1 MNRRFGARALLAA
14 SVFTGLIASAPAFAE
29 TKTDLV
35 LAMST
40 EPTGL
45 DPTAAAPVAIG
56 QVVWQNVFEGL
67 VAINEDG
74 AIVPQ
79 LASDW
84 TVSDGGLTYTF
95 ALQDGV
101 TFHNGEAFDAE
112 TAKFTIERIIAENS
126 VNPQKALY
134 GAIESVEAPDAGTL
148 VLHLSR
154 PAFDLL
160 YWLGFPAAVMV
171 EPTSAETNAIDPVGT
186 GPFAFAE
193 WRKGNEVSL
202 AAYPGYWGD
211 KPALENV
218 TFRFIA
224 DPQAQAAALNSGGVD
239 AIPEFTAPELVSQFE
254 TKGDFDVVL
263 GTTGMEVVAGMNNA
277 EPPFDD
283 ARVRRALMMM
293 LDRQAIVDATNSGFG
308 TPIGSHFSPSDAGY
322 EDLTGV
328 LPYDPEAA
336 KALLAEAGYGDGLS
350 FTMKVPNRTY
360 AERAAEIM
368 QAYFAQGG
376 VTMTIESSEFPAT
389 WIKDVF
395 KDTNYDMTIIG
406 HAEPLD
412 IGIYARH
419 PYYFNYDNPDF
430 DATMTDIANATDE
443 DARLEGYRK
452 AQEILAEDVPAL
464 FLYAWPK
471 IGIFKTGLEG
481 MWENEPVPSND
492 VTDARWSE

>member
-1 MNRRFGARALLAA
+1 MTRHFSTVLATALFGALLCATGTIAA
-14 SVFTGLIASAPAFAE
+14 PR
-29 TKTDLV
+29 TDAV
-35 LAMST
+35 IGMSI

-56 QVVWQNVFEGL
+56 QVVWKNLFEGL
-67 VAINEDG
+67 VTIDENGKIAP
-74 AIVPQ
+74 A

-84 TVSDGGLTYTF
+84 AVSDDGLTYTF
-95 ALQDGV
+95 NLREGV
-101 TFHNGEAFDAE
+101 SFQNGEPFNAT
-112 TAKFTIERIIAENS
+112 TAKFTLERIIADDS

-134 GAIESVEAPDAGTL
+134 SAIESVAAPDEKTL
-148 VLHLSR
+148 VLTLSH
-154 PAFDLL
+154 PSYDLL

-171 EPTSAETNAIDPVGT
+171 EPNSIADEATHPVGT
-186 GPFAFAE
+186 GPFQFEA
-193 WRKGNEVSL
+193 WKKGNEVTLS
-202 AAYPGYWGD
+202 AFDGYWGD
-211 KPALENV
+211 KPKLDKL

-224 DPQAQAAALNSGGVD
+224 DPQAQAAALASGGVD
-239 AIPEFTAPELVSQFE
+239 AMPEFGAPELVNQFE
-254 TKGDFDVVL
+254 DKAGFDVVI
-263 GTTGMEVVAGMNNA
+263 GSTGMEVVAGMNSTR
-277 EPPFDD
+277 ETFSDK
-283 ARVRRALMMM
+283 RVRQALMMAI
-293 LDRQAIVDATNSGFG
+293 DRQAIVDATNSGYG

-328 LPYDPEAA
+328 LPYDPAKA
-336 KALLAEAGYGDGLS
+336 KALLAEAGYPNGFS
-350 FTMKVPNRTY
+350 FTMKVPNRAY

-368 QAYFAQGG
+368 QAYFIQIG
-376 VTMTIESSEFPAT
+376 VTATIESSEFPAT

-430 DATMTDIANATDE
+430 DAAMTAIADATSPDE
-443 DARLEGYRK
+443 RLEGYRK

-471 IGIFKTGLEG
+471 IGIWNAGLKG
-481 MWENEPVPSND
+481 LWTNEPVPSND
-492 VTDARWSE
+492 MTEAYWSN